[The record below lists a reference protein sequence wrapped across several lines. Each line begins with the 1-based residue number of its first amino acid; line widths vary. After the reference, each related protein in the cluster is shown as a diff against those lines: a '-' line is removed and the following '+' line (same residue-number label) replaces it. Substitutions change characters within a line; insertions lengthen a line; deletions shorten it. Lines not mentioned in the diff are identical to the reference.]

1 MSKFRVLWI
10 DDQKTKCKKDVRSVK
25 RIIEALGYEAD
36 IQVIDD
42 ISEES
47 LNGENGTLNKAIRA
61 RDVDLFVID
70 YNLKNNLFG
79 GDVVEEIRSNNDMY
93 TDIVFYSSVSSSLID
108 AVKSSFDS
116 SSAMEYFDG
125 VYIAP
130 LGDDFTEKI
139 RYVIV
144 KIIKSWYNVHSIRG
158 IVLSK
163 ASKFEQLVS
172 AIINSNYTPCLD
184 KLKGDLE
191 VKGNNVC
198 NSAKGKWAS
207 VNRAADPIPQILND
221 PIQFNW
227 RVKEMILKR
236 LCDEGIIELSTWND
250 IKYIFDL
257 RNDFAHNPMHLIDG
271 VLVLTT
277 IRGEQRFTEEKI
289 EEIREILTNIE
300 KELQKLV
307 GSNEGM
313 SIVPEIVDESEEE
326 TDKVLCTV

>member
-10 DDQKTKCKKDVRSVK
+10 DDQKTKCKKDVRAVK

-47 LNGENGTLNKAIRA
+47 LNGEHGTLNRAIRA

-70 YNLKNNLFG
+70 YNLKNDLFG

-172 AIINSNYTPCLD
+172 TIISSNYESCLD
-184 KLKGDLE
+184 KLKEDLA
-191 VKGNNVC
+191 VKGINVC
-198 NSAKGKWAS
+198 DDTSRKWDL
-207 VNRAADPIPQILND
+207 VNKAIDPIPQILND
-221 PIQFNW
+221 PIHFNW
-227 RVKEMILKR
+227 SVKQKLLKR
-236 LCDEGIIELSTWND
+236 LCDEGIIELSVWKD

-257 RNDFAHNPMHLIDG
+257 RNQFAHNPMHLVGG
-271 VLVLTT
+271 VLVLSTSK
-277 IRGEQRFTEEKI
+277 GEREFTEAKI
-289 EEIREILTNIE
+289 DEIRETLTRIE
-300 KELQKLV
+300 DELQILV

-313 SIVPEIVDESEEE
+313 SLVPEIVEENDEEI
-326 TDKVLCTV
+326 DKVLSAV